1 MFSYL
6 KKHRE
11 IPYAYPTEGIIK
23 DYFKEYFKYKSP
35 FCNASCIVIP
45 PEVFTEV
52 GCFPEDSHTG
62 EDLYMWMKIASRYE
76 VCVTP
81 NILMSYEY
89 QESTFRDRLNRNI
102 HIQADLFKSLYDPRK
117 PYLNEVIAYWAIQ
130 DAIIQALMNNKNKS
144 RSVERDFNY
153 TRLNRKKLTQLRI
166 LNRIPSWGL
175 WMIRKGWRAGSAVK
189 TRLYGILEK

>member
-1 MFSYL
+1 MN
-6 KKHRE
+6 KKHRK
-11 IPYAYPTEGIIK
+11 IKYFYPVEGVIK
-23 DYFKEYFKYKSP
+23 DYFKEYYKNKTP
-35 FCNASCIVIP
+35 FCHTSCVVIP
-45 PEVFTEV
+45 STVFAEV

-89 QESTFRDRLNRNI
+89 QESTFRDRIKKNI
-102 HIQADLFKSLYDPRK
+102 YIPSDLFRKLYDPENW
-117 PYLNEVIAYWAIQ
+117 YLNEIIAFWVIK
-130 DAIIQALMNNKNKS
+130 DAVFQAMRNNKSISKP
-144 RSVERDFNY
+144 VEKEFDY

-175 WMIRKGWRAGSAVK
+175 WMIRKGWRAGSTVK
-189 TRLYGILEK
+189 TRLYGILGK